1 MDWIAAA
8 WDESRRLMEHWKRE
22 TDLPILDVR
31 YEEVVTNPGEE
42 FPRFIDFLGLEWDEG
57 CNRFHERKRTVR
69 TLSYDQVNRPL
80 YATSVNRWQHYE
92 KFLKAVDWPAY
103 EIDG

>member
-1 MDWIAAA
+1 MRF
-8 WDESRRLMEHWKRE
+8 RRSKPCASCE
-22 TDLPILDVR
+22 
-31 YEEVVTNPGEE
+31 YVTGSPSSIHPLSE
-42 FPRFIDFLGLEWDEG
+42 FAQGSHLYSG

-92 KFLKAVDWPAY
+92 KFLKGVDWPAY
-103 EIDG
+103 ETNR